1 MGKAD
6 VCSFTTGYPHQPG
19 ASAAAAAAAAA
30 AVGHLPPACW
40 EATWPCIQSKQ
51 TSTVLSLTQ
60 VTSSLVPVL
69 GL

>member
-1 MGKAD
+1 MLGQAE
-6 VCSFTTGYPHQPG
+6 VCGFTTGCPHQPG
-19 ASAAAAAAAAA
+19 ASAAAAVAA

-40 EATWPCIQSKQ
+40 EAKWPCIQSKQ

-60 VTSSLVPVL
+60 VTSPLVPVL